1 MKEYRKLTVLK
12 IGIGI
17 SIIAA
22 ILIILFGI
30 ELPMIT
36 AIPIKEIPIQN
47 STLVLH
53 EIIFLIISIIL
64 FAFSWLFYFLYKK
77 EIDKTIKRSGYS
89 EK

>member
-1 MKEYRKLTVLK
+1 MEKYRKLTTLK

-47 STLVLH
+47 STLSLH
-53 EIIFLIISIIL
+53 EIVFLIISIIL

>member
-1 MKEYRKLTVLK
+1 MEKYRKLTTLK

-36 AIPIKEIPIQN
+36 AIPIKEIPIQD
-47 STLVLH
+47 STLSLH
-53 EIIFLIISIIL
+53 EIVFLIISIIL

>member
-36 AIPIKEIPIQN
+36 AIPIKEISIQD
-47 STLVLH
+47 STLSLH
-53 EIIFLIISIIL
+53 EIVFLIISIIL